1 MSNSQIILTVF
12 LGFFAVLCSAIAYN
26 FISSEIRQEARLRSQ
41 PSMKRESPKER
52 RARLEA
58 KYK

>member
-1 MSNSQIILTVF
+1 MSNSEIILTVF
-12 LGFFAVLCSAIAYN
+12 LIFFGILCISIAYN

-41 PSMKRESPKER
+41 PSMRHETPKQR
-52 RARLEA
+52 RARLES